1 MTDNSYRLAPTLSPA
16 MPRLAALAAND
27 LARPMRNAHDGL
39 RAIEQWFVQNGDPYT
54 PLEPQAFMQ
63 DFKRQLDT
71 FDLISG
77 TQSNA
82 ELLARIQSA
91 LRALK
96 TRLDLA
102 AMREELPLPT
112 PLLHHHVPINSV
124 ALVAAERDAACMPP
138 IA

>member
-1 MTDNSYRLAPTLSPA
+1 MTDKSYRLAPTLSPA
-16 MPRLAALAAND
+16 MPRLATLAGTD

-39 RAIEQWFVQNGDPYT
+39 RAVEQWFMQNGDPYM

-63 DFKRQLDT
+63 ELKRQLDT

-91 LRALK
+91 LSALK
-96 TRLDLA
+96 ARFDLA
-102 AMREELPLPT
+102 ATREEL
-112 PLLHHHVPINSV
+112 
-124 ALVAAERDAACMPP
+124 
-138 IA
+138 